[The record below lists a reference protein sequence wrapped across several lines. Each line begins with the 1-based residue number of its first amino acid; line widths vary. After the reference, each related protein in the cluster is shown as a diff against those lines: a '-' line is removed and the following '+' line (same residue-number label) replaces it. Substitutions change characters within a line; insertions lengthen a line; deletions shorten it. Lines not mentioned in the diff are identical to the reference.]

1 MAGKSPR
8 RTPAKPA
15 KAPAGAA
22 ERRYVRF
29 SLVDRIEHLLVL
41 LSFTTL
47 AITGLVQKFA
57 LNGVSIAIVRV
68 WGGVENVRTT
78 HHVAATVLM
87 VIVVFHLIELGYKA
101 FVLRVRLTMLPSFQD
116 AKDGWTAF
124 AYNVGLSRTRP
135 QMGRYG
141 FDEKAE
147 YWAFVWGIL
156 IMALTGF
163 MMWNPVTTVRLLPGD
178 FIPAAKTAHGAEAVL
193 AVLAIIVWH
202 MYGVHL
208 KRFNESMWTGK
219 LTEEEMLHE
228 HPLELADIKAGLARS
243 SVSEK
248 ELRRRR
254 LIYYPVAGIV
264 GAALL
269 FGIYGFVSGEKTAI
283 KTVPPQVPTVQI
295 YSPQTPTP
303 LPPTPTLPPSPT
315 AGPTVAVTPGAA
327 GAVTWV
333 EVGPV
338 FAAKCGTC
346 HSATVATYGLSLATY
361 ADAMKGSQDGP
372 VIVPGDSADSILI
385 QVQSQGG
392 HPGQLTPQEL
402 DLVQAWIAAGAP
414 EQ

>member
-1 MAGKSPR
+1 MAGKTPR
-8 RTPAKPA
+8 RAPA
-15 KAPAGAA
+15 KAVKIPAREAV
-22 ERRYVRF
+22 RRYVRF
-29 SLVDRIEHLLVL
+29 SLMDRVEHLLVL

-57 LNGVSIAIVRV
+57 LNAVSIAIVRF
-68 WGGVENVRTT
+68 WGGIENVRTT

-101 FVLRVRLTMLPSFQD
+101 FVLRVRLTMLPSLQD
-116 AKDGWTAF
+116 VKDAWTAF
-124 AYNVGLSRTRP
+124 AYNVGLSKKRP
-135 QMGRYG
+135 QAGRYG

-147 YWAFVWGIL
+147 YWALVWGIL
-156 IMALTGF
+156 IMAVTGF

-178 FIPAAKTAHGAEAVL
+178 FIPAAKTAHGAEAIL

-228 HPLELADIKAGLARS
+228 HPLELADLKAGLARPS
-243 SVSEK
+243 APAK

-254 LIYYPVAGIV
+254 MIYYPVAGIA
-264 GAALL
+264 GAAML
-269 FGIYGFVSGEKTAI
+269 FGIYGFVTGEKTAI

-315 AGPTVAVTPGAA
+315 AGPTAAITPGASVT
-327 GAVTWV
+327 VTWDQV
-333 EVGPV
+333 APV
-338 FAAKCGTC
+338 FAAECGTC
-346 HSATVATYGLSLATY
+346 HSAAVATYGVSLATY
-361 ADAMKGSQDGP
+361 ADAMKGGQDGP
-372 VIVPGDSADSILI
+372 VIVPGDSAGSVLI

-402 DLVQAWIAAGAP
+402 ELVKAWIDSGAP
-414 EQ
+414 EK

>member
-1 MAGKSPR
+1 MAGKTPR
-8 RTPAKPA
+8 RAPA
-15 KAPAGAA
+15 KAVKTPTR
-22 ERRYVRF
+22 EPVRRYVRF
-29 SLVDRIEHLLVL
+29 SLVDRLQHVLVL
-41 LSFTTL
+41 VSFTTM

-57 LNGVSIAIVRV
+57 LNAVSVAIVRF
-68 WGGVENVRTT
+68 WGGIENVRTT

-101 FVLRVRLTMLPSFQD
+101 FVLRVRLTMLPGFQD
-116 AKDGWTAF
+116 AKDAWTAF
-124 AYNVGLSRTRP
+124 AYNVGLSKKRP
-135 QMGRYG
+135 QIGRYG

-156 IMALTGF
+156 IMAVTGF

-228 HPLELADIKAGLARS
+228 HPLELADIKAGLARPA
-243 SVSEK
+243 VAPK
-248 ELRRRR
+248 ELRRRS
-254 LIYYPVAGIV
+254 LIYYPVAGIL
-264 GAALL
+264 GAAML

-283 KTVPPQVPTVQI
+283 RTVPPQVPTVQI

-303 LPPTPTLPPSPT
+303 LPPKPTQLPSPT
-315 AGPTVAVTPGAA
+315 AGPTAAVTPGAT
-327 GAVTWV
+327 GTVTWA

-338 FAAKCGTC
+338 FAAQCGTC
-346 HSATVATYGLSLATY
+346 HSAAVATYGLSLETY
-361 ADAMKGSQDGP
+361 ADAMKGGQDGP
-372 VIVPGDSADSILI
+372 VIVPGDSAGSVLV
-385 QVQSQGG
+385 QVQLQGG
-392 HPGQLTPQEL
+392 HPGQLSPQEL
-402 DLVQAWIAAGAP
+402 ELVQAWITAGAP

>member
-1 MAGKSPR
+1 MAGKTPR
-8 RTPAKPA
+8 RAPA
-15 KAPAGAA
+15 KAVKTPTREPA
-22 ERRYVRF
+22 RRYVRF

-57 LNGVSIAIVRV
+57 LNAVSIAIVRF
-68 WGGVENVRTT
+68 WGGIENVRTT
-78 HHVAATVLM
+78 HHVAATILM

-101 FVLRVRLTMLPSFQD
+101 FVLRVRLTMLPGFQD
-116 AKDGWTAF
+116 AKDAWTAF
-124 AYNVGLSRTRP
+124 GYNIGLGKKRP
-135 QMGRYG
+135 QIGRYG

-156 IMALTGF
+156 IMAVTGF
-163 MMWNPVTTVRLLPGD
+163 LMWNPVTTVRLLPGD

-208 KRFNESMWTGK
+208 KRFNKSMWTGK

-228 HPLELADIKAGLARS
+228 HPLELADIKAGLARPTIPG
-243 SVSEK
+243 K
-248 ELRRRR
+248 DLRRRR

-264 GAALL
+264 GAAML
-269 FGIYGFVSGEKTAI
+269 FGIYGFVTGEKTAI
-283 KTVPPQVPTVQI
+283 RTVPPQIPTVPI
-295 YSPQTPTP
+295 YVPQTPTP
-303 LPPTPTLPPSPT
+303 LPPTPTLAPSPT
-315 AGPTVAVTPGAA
+315 AGPTAVVTPGETHAI
-327 GAVTWV
+327 TWAD
-333 EVGPV
+333 VGPV
-338 FAAKCGTC
+338 LSAKCGTC
-346 HSATVATYGLSLATY
+346 HSATVATSGLSLDTY
-361 ADAMKGSQDGP
+361 ADAMKGGQDGP
-372 VIVPGDSADSILI
+372 VIVPGDSAGSVLM

-402 DLVQAWIAAGAP
+402 ELVRTWIDSGAP